1 MPSSLPRTSERE
13 AVNGVLGPASPTLI
27 LLAAGLGSR
36 YGGLKQLAPV
46 GPGGSTLMDY
56 SLYDGW
62 RAGFRRAVFVI
73 RPELAEEFAS
83 RVAPRYAGRLEVI
96 LAEQRL
102 EDLPAWFRRG
112 EGRTRPWGTTQA
124 VLAAAPS
131 VTGDFLVLNADDSY
145 GPLALEAAGAFLHDP
160 GATGYAVVGFRLDH
174 TLSASGGVN
183 RAMLEVGSDGALQ
196 GVAEVR
202 DVVRTSTGTCT
213 GRIGDARIEVTGDTL
228 VSMNLW
234 ALRATII
241 PSLTGTFERFLRG
254 GPGADA
260 ECPLPDAMEEA
271 MRRGEAA
278 VTVLPTASRWC
289 GVTYPGDREWVSR
302 TLELAVRQGL
312 YPEQPW
318 P

>member
-1 MPSSLPRTSERE
+1 MPSSSPRTSERD
-13 AVNGVLGPASPTLI
+13 AVNVALGPGSPTLV

-73 RPELAEEFAS
+73 RPELAEEFAT
-83 RVAPRYAGRLEVI
+83 RVVPRYVGRLEVV

-102 EDLPAWFRRG
+102 EDLPAWFQPG

-160 GATGYAVVGFRLDH
+160 GATGHAVVGFRLDH

-183 RAMLEVGSDGALQ
+183 RAMLEVSSDGALQ
-196 GVAEVR
+196 EMAGN
-202 DVVRTSTGTCT
+202 
-213 GRIGDARIEVTGDTL
+213 TL

-241 PSLTGTFERFLRG
+241 PSLAGTFERFLRA
-254 GPGADA
+254 GPDRDA
-260 ECPLPDAMEEA
+260 EYPLPDAIEEG
-271 MRRGEAA
+271 MKRGEAA

-302 TLELAVRQGL
+302 TLQLAVRQGL